1 MSLVD
6 EVGTDAYTEYIC
18 SRGWGWPRLGES
30 LHTGRGW
37 DEGRQEGLSRRDGT
51 PESRRN
57 TRRGMEGFTGWGRR
71 MRDEG
76 LETGDGRRET
86 ETGVRTPVSSSL
98 ERETRSVRL
107 SGRNKQ
113 SDGDRWS
120 WTPGE

>member
-1 MSLVD
+1 
-6 EVGTDAYTEYIC
+6 
-18 SRGWGWPRLGES
+18 
-30 LHTGRGW
+30 
-37 DEGRQEGLSRRDGT
+37 
-51 PESRRN
+51 
-57 TRRGMEGFTGWGRR
+57 MEGFTGWGRR